1 MVFQTAVRADM
12 AFGVPGEL
20 FTDGPVRAA
29 PWTLL
34 SAKPN
39 VIGYA
44 YTLAG
49 DGVAQVGGTGQFV
62 GILVHPKHYASY
74 GTAAGTLA
82 PTMELPNQSIGE
94 LLSMGDIVVS
104 LAAAADVGYT
114 VIYDT
119 TTGALSAIAAGVEV
133 PGGSAEVP
141 NALVSRYKSTGPGLA
156 VITLTN

>member
-1 MVFQTAVRADM
+1 MAFQTTVRADM

-29 PWTLL
+29 PWTLV
-34 SAKPN
+34 SSKPN
-39 VIGYA
+39 VIGHA

-74 GTAAGTLA
+74 GAAAGMLT

-94 LLSMGDIVVS
+94 LLTMGEIVVS
-104 LAAAADVGYT
+104 LPAAADVGYV

-119 TTGALSAIAAGVEV
+119 TTGALSTIEEDSEV
-133 PGGSAEVP
+133 PSGSVEVP
-141 NALVSRYKSTGPGLA
+141 NALVSRYLSTGAGLA